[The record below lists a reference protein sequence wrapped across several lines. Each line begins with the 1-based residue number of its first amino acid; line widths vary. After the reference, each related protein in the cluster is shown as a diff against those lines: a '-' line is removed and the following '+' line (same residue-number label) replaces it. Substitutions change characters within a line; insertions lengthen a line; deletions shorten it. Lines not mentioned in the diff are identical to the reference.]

1 MLKISSKPTSQWNVV
16 DAVERQ
22 RLVLENLTEVRYIA
36 RRIHERLPSQVS
48 FGDLVQAGIL
58 GLIDAIDKFDPE
70 KNVQFMSYARFRI
83 RGAILDSLRL
93 MDWAP
98 RNLRRQAHR
107 LEQASRE
114 LIGELGHAPS
124 ASEIAS
130 KLGLPIEGFQRL
142 LGDLRGLRLE
152 SLQIWPDEGTGEEA
166 LPVAFRPEE
175 DPFQMTFRLE
185 TRHLLEEALSELD
198 EKEGDVLGLYYFEEL
213 NMKDIG
219 MILGVGESR
228 VSQIHAAALVHLR
241 SLLVPFQ
248 PRCQEP
254 ASATPAN
261 AGDVTPVEWSGAVSP
276 VYDMCAIERTLR
288 SRVD

>member
-1 MLKISSKPTSQWNVV
+1 MLKMFSKPTSQWNIG

-36 RRIHERLPSQVS
+36 RRIKERLPSQVS

-114 LIGELGHAPS
+114 LIGELGHSPS

-130 KLGLPIEGFQRL
+130 KLGLPVEDVQRL

-175 DPFQMTFRLE
+175 DPFQMAFRLE

-198 EKEGDVLGLYYFEEL
+198 EKEADVLGLYYFEEL

-248 PRCQEP
+248 PRFQEP

-261 AGDVTPVEWSGAVSP
+261 AGEVTPIEWPGAVSR

>member
-1 MLKISSKPTSQWNVV
+1 MLKMSSKPTSQWNVV

-22 RLVLENLTEVRYIA
+22 RLVLENLTDVRYIA
-36 RRIHERLPSQVS
+36 RRIKERLPSQVS

-114 LIGELGHAPS
+114 LIGELGHSPS

-130 KLGLPIEGFQRL
+130 KLGLPIEDVQRL

-152 SLQIWPDEGTGEEA
+152 SLQIWPDEGTGEET
-166 LPVAFRPEE
+166 LPVAFRAEE
-175 DPFQMTFRLE
+175 DPFQMAFRLE

-248 PRCQEP
+248 RRCQEP
-254 ASATPAN
+254 ASAAPAS
-261 AGDVTPVEWSGAVSP
+261 AGDVTPIEWSGAVSR
-276 VYDMCAIERTLR
+276 VYDVCAIERTLR

>member
-1 MLKISSKPTSQWNVV
+1 MLKMSSKPTPQWNIV

-36 RRIHERLPSQVS
+36 RRIHERLPSHVS

-58 GLIDAIDKFDPE
+58 GLIDAVDRFDPQ

-98 RNLRRQAHR
+98 RNLRREAHR
-107 LEQASRE
+107 LERASRE
-114 LIGELGHAPS
+114 LIGQLGHSPS
-124 ASEIAS
+124 PSEIAS
-130 KLGLPIEGFQRL
+130 KLGLPIEDFQRL

-152 SLQIWPDEGTGEEA
+152 SLQIWPDEGTVEEA
-166 LPVAFRPEE
+166 LPIAFRPEE

-198 EKEGDVLGLYYFEEL
+198 EKERHVLGLYYFEEI

-219 MILGVGESR
+219 MILGIGESR

-248 PRCQEP
+248 PRCPEP
-254 ASATPAN
+254 VSAIPAT
-261 AGDVTPVEWSGAVSP
+261 AGDVTP
-276 VYDMCAIERTLR
+276 IE
-288 SRVD
+288 

>member
-1 MLKISSKPTSQWNVV
+1 MLKMSSKPALQWNIV

-36 RRIHERLPSQVS
+36 RRIHERLPSHVS

-58 GLIDAIDKFDPE
+58 GLIDAVDRFDPR
-70 KNVQFMSYARFRI
+70 KNVQFMSYAQFRI

-107 LEQASRE
+107 LEQASCE
-114 LIGELGHAPS
+114 LLGELGHSPS
-124 ASEIAS
+124 ASEMAS
-130 KLGLPIEGFQRL
+130 KLGLPIEDFQQL

-152 SLQIWPDEGTGEEA
+152 SLQIWPDEGTGENV

-175 DPFQMTFRLE
+175 DPFQMTSRLE

-198 EKEGDVLGLYYFEEL
+198 EKEADVLGLYYFEEL

-219 MILGVGESR
+219 MILGIGESR
-228 VSQIHAAALVHLR
+228 VSQIHAAALDHLR
-241 SLLVPFQ
+241 SLLVSFRPHC
-248 PRCQEP
+248 PEP
-254 ASATPAN
+254 ASATQAN
-261 AGDVTPVEWSGAVSP
+261 AAT
-276 VYDMCAIERTLR
+276 
-288 SRVD
+288 